1 MTMELH
7 LHGEPR
13 VIDSIPALEQA
24 LLEARALAQCELWLT
39 MAEDA
44 EQGPALCLLRNG
56 GNAWLMYL
64 SGQDDLSFHTLG
76 DEEETGEC
84 SYLLANGQVDVY
96 PEAWCVEVDQCERA
110 FAAFFRTGGARPAG
124 VAWEAD

>member
-1 MTMELH
+1 MTMELN
-7 LHGEPR
+7 LHGEAR
-13 VIDSIPALEQA
+13 VVDTVAALEQA

-39 MAEDA
+39 MATDA
-44 EQGPALCLLRNG
+44 EQGPALCMLRNG

-64 SGQDDLSFHTLG
+64 SGQDDLSFHSLG

-96 PEAWCVEVDQCERA
+96 PEAWCVEVEQCQRA
-110 FAAFFRTGGARPAG
+110 FVAFFRTGGARPDAI
-124 VAWEAD
+124 AWEAD

>member
-1 MTMELH
+1 MTMELN

-13 VIDSIPALEQA
+13 VVERIPALEQA

-44 EQGPALCLLRNG
+44 EQGPALCMLRNG
-56 GNAWLMYL
+56 ANAWLMYL
-64 SGQDDLSFHTLG
+64 SGQDDLNYHSLG
-76 DEEETGEC
+76 DEEAHGAC
-84 SYLLANGQVDVY
+84 SYLLANGQVDEY
-96 PEAWCVEVDQCERA
+96 PEAWCVDVEHCQRA
-110 FAAFFRTGGARPAG
+110 CAEFFRTGGARPAA

>member
-1 MTMELH
+1 MSMELN

-13 VIDSIPALEQA
+13 VIDSILALEQA
-24 LLEARALAQCELWLT
+24 LQEARALAQCELWLT
-39 MAEDA
+39 LATDA
-44 EQGPALCLLRNG
+44 EQGPALCMLRNG

-84 SYLLANGQVDVY
+84 SYLLSNGQVDEY
-96 PEAWCVEVDQCERA
+96 PEAWCVEVEQCQRA
-110 FAAFFRTGGARPAG
+110 FVAFFRTGGARPAG
-124 VAWEAD
+124 IAWEAD

>member
-1 MTMELH
+1 VNMELN

-13 VIDSIPALEQA
+13 VVESIPALEQA

-44 EQGPALCLLRNG
+44 EQGPALCMLRNG

-64 SGQDDLSFHTLG
+64 SGQDELSYHSLG
-76 DEEETGEC
+76 DDEADGAC
-84 SYLLANGQVDVY
+84 SYLLSNGQVDDY
-96 PEAWCVEVDQCERA
+96 PEAWCVDVAQCQRA
-110 FAAFFRTGGARPAG
+110 VLSFFRTGGARPSTI
-124 VAWEAD
+124 AWEAH